1 MARKTKAEL
10 FDELIIKGQSCSKT
24 KKCKEIEENKVI
36 AYFVSEVHKWGGG
49 GGYIPC
55 SEDYNGKKV
64 YVVVLKEKAK

>member
-10 FDELIIKGQSCSKT
+10 FDELIIKGQKCAKT
-24 KKCKEIEENKVI
+24 KKYKEIEEKKVI
-36 AYFVSEVHKWGGG
+36 AYFVSEVSKYVNG

-55 SEDYNGKKV
+55 SDEYNGKKV